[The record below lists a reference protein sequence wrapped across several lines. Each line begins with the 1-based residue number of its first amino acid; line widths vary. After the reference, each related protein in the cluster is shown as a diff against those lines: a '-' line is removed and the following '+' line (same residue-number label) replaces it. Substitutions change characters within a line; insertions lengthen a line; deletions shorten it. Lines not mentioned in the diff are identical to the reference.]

1 MVKVVGVIQPFETKE
16 IRAEGS
22 EYEEARAALQAQV
35 PEGWR
40 LISVMTER

>member
-16 IRAEGS
+16 IRAEG
-22 EYEEARAALQAQV
+22 EGYEEAKAALQARV

-40 LISVMTER
+40 LVSIKTER